1 MWSPLKGDTMLQLR
15 LVVFLLATIRGRV
28 RDMRSDRGSISV
40 EQVLI
45 TAGLVGVTVVAIM
58 ALTAGVNKYAARI

>member
-1 MWSPLKGDTMLQLR
+1 MLQFR
-15 LVVFLLATIRGRV
+15 LVAFLLATVRGHL

-45 TAGLVGVTVVAIM
+45 TAGLVGITVVAIL
-58 ALTAGVNKYAARI
+58 ALTAGVQKYASRI

>member
-1 MWSPLKGDTMLQLR
+1 MLQFR
-15 LVVFLLATIRGRV
+15 LVVFLLATVRGRV